1 MSPCSRDLEL
11 EFEVPFRDLGFSGV
25 PHRTT
30 GFIMPTVNCLVE
42 LIEMPFTVVT
52 LGDINVVNLERVGFG
67 LRNFD
72 MAIVPKVHLPVCIY
86 V

>member
-1 MSPCSRDLEL
+1 M
-11 EFEVPFRDLGFSGV
+11 PFRDLGFSGV

-30 GFIMPTVNCLVE
+30 GFVMPTVNCLVE

-52 LGDINVVNLERVGFG
+52 LADINVVNLERVGFG

-72 MAIVPKVHLPVCIY
+72 MAIVPKVGHPP
-86 V
+86 